1 MKKKL
6 LSLVLAVMM
15 TIGCFAGLG
24 AAVGQDTDFA
34 ALSVEDQYAA
44 IMAAGSEADA
54 QALFDTLDAEQQAAL
69 TAYADRQQENTD
81 TSKETD
87 PIPAVNYTNVAPL
100 VTVNKVSQPA
110 KARLMSARSTAR
122 PIEKGK
128 TVDGLILN
136 KTATPIEGSA
146 DDYKIT
152 LEAYT
157 TGTVSTSETTKP
169 TDIVL
174 VLDQSGSMADDMGT
188 VRYTQYSGTNT
199 QNNRN
204 YEKRHNGGSANL
216 WHKLDDGSYVSVSVT
231 RQETAKY
238 NKITNGRNDDD
249 DWGNCTNLW
258 DNRDN
263 LYTYVNGE
271 LKKVVYTRDRKNA
284 WNYWNCKYALEDG
297 TILNENNNGARYSP
311 TFKNTDD
318 GCLYLRT
325 VDESKSA
332 YTYTYTDSNGNVQT
346 IGISTGANEG
356 FTPAF
361 YQRTVSTSGGGTR
374 LDALKKAAKDFVEA
388 VAEKAKGADKQL
400 GTEDDVNHR
409 IAVVGFASQ
418 SGNGNNTELLSISG
432 RNSGTVGIAYNSITK
447 QNLKDVLQ
455 DMDKQA
461 GQTMVTNAINAL
473 AAKGATRTD
482 LGMDMANRILN
493 ANPLGANEQRNRV
506 VVVFTDGSPTDSNG
520 FERDVADAAINAAT
534 DIKQTGTTVY
544 SIGIFSGADA
554 TQTGTKPTYDFYDD
568 GWDTNYTDSQMSE
581 ACNWFMQNL
590 SSNNGTVQ
598 DPSYYLSAS
607 DADTLSTIFQKI
619 SNQISESN
627 INLGSKTVI
636 KDVVSKYFDMPA
648 NTDAVSVKSYDCTG
662 FSDGEP
668 TWSENGTVPNNA
680 VTLDPENNTVNVTG
694 FDFNA
699 NYVTEKGRDETDP
712 KQAGDFHGRKLVI
725 EFTVSVKDGFVGGN
739 NVPTNGTDSGVYDK
753 DGKLVA
759 NFVVPEVNVSITS
772 SVGTNDK
779 VIYEGNSVNVKDL
792 YDEVDTSGADSWK
805 YDFVKISYAVKQ
817 DDAAVGNP
825 VAPADCTDYT
835 VTATFAPISDGE
847 GAQGVANKM
856 AGKSVD
862 GTAKVHVLK
871 PTLTAKAED
880 VSRYYGESYTP
891 DGSNVNASVSWTD
904 AKHSNI
910 TAADATGDAP
920 YTTEDIQIGYDWVGK
935 IGTDIVP
942 NHDTDVNLTYK
953 VNGNDITDKVNGD
966 KSYKVIAKTCTLT
979 VNKSV
984 AKTYSNNDSF
994 IFNVVGK
1001 GNVPYNAQVVITG
1014 NGSATLTGLPVGDY
1028 TVTEDTGWSWR
1039 YTYDNSS
1046 ASTTLSASKDNDR
1059 LTITNKLTE
1068 NNWLGNETFV
1078 INKCESKTIE
1088 KVSFIQQAIDFLLG
1102 R

>member
-6 LSLVLAVMM
+6 LSLVLAAMM

-69 TAYADRQQENTD
+69 SAYAEAQAEA
-81 TSKETD
+81 SEPETYAV
-87 PIPAVNYTNVAPL
+87 PAVNYTNVAPFVQQASPARARML
-100 VTVNKVSQPA
+100 A
-110 KARLMSARSTAR
+110 KAASTFNV
-122 PIEKGK
+122 K
-128 TVDGLILN
+128 TADGLILN
-136 KTATPIEGSA
+136 KTATPVEGSA

-174 VLDQSGSMADDMGT
+174 VLDQSGSMADPMGGYK
-188 VRYTQYSGTNT
+188 YTAYRTGYSS
-199 QNNRN
+199 NRN
-204 YEKRHNGGSANL
+204 YHNDEYYQLRHNGGSGNL
-216 WHKLDDGSYVSVSVT
+216 WHSLGKDQYVAVSVEQGKVFDPIS
-231 RQETAKY
+231 
-238 NKITNGRNDDD
+238 G
-249 DWGNCTNLW
+249 W
-258 DNRDN
+258 DNRDYYDN
-263 LYTYVNGE
+263 QDSLYCIVSGE
-271 LKKVVYTRDRKNA
+271 YKSVTVRREGHL
-284 WNYWNCKYALEDG
+284 
-297 TILNENNNGARYSP
+297 IS
-311 TFKNTDD
+311 DD
-318 GCLYLRT
+318 
-325 VDESKSA
+325 E
-332 YTYTYTDSNGNVQT
+332 YTYTVDGKQILYTTNDDRVPNFGQYAPLYQAKNKYIYSYTKDGVKTTIEESLKDGSSPDTQFFKREYDSSAGEKRIN
-346 IGISTGANEG
+346 
-356 FTPAF
+356 
-361 YQRTVSTSGGGTR
+361 
-374 LDALKKAAKDFVEA
+374 ALKAAVNKFA
-388 VAEKAKGADKQL
+388 TSVAEKAKGADKQL

-409 IAVVGFASQ
+409 IAVVGFASE
-418 SGNGNNTELLSISG
+418 SGYGNNTELLSISG

-473 AAKGATRTD
+473 AAEGATRTD

-520 FERDVADAAINAAT
+520 FENNVANNAINKAKT
-534 DIKQTGTTVY
+534 IKDGNTTVY

-554 TQTGTKPTYDFYDD
+554 TQTGTKPTYDFSDD
-568 GWDTNYTDSQMSE
+568 DDWGRPNYTDSQMSE

-627 INLGSKTVI
+627 INLGSDTQI
-636 KDVVSKYFDMPA
+636 KDVVSKYFDMP
-648 NTDAVSVKSYDCTG
+648 TDASKVSVKSYDCIG
-662 FSDGEP
+662 AVSGKP
-668 TWSENGTVPNNA
+668 TWSETGTDLKNA
-680 VTLDPENNTVNVTG
+680 VTLDTENNTVNVTG

-699 NYVTEKGRDETDP
+699 NYVTEKGRSETDP
-712 KQAGDFHGRKLVI
+712 KKEGTFHGRKLVI
-725 EFTVSVKDGFVGGN
+725 EFTVTAKDGFVGGN

-753 DGKLVA
+753 DGKEVA
-759 NFVVPEVNVSITS
+759 TFDVPQVNVPIKSELT
-772 SVGTNDK
+772 VNDK
-779 VIYEGNSVNVKDL
+779 VIYEGGSTDVSGL
-792 YDEVDTSGADSWK
+792 YIAADTSSWE
-805 YDFVKISYAVKQ
+805 YDFVDVSYTVEGADGDTVS
-817 DDAAVGNP
+817 
-825 VAPADCTDYT
+825 PADCTDYL
-835 VTATFAPISDGE
+835 VKATFSPKYDGQNAS
-847 GAQGVANKM
+847 GTINGDVTK
-856 AGKSVD
+856 D
-862 GTAKVHVLK
+862 GSATIHVLK
-871 PTLTAKAED
+871 PTVTVNATD
-880 VSRYYGESYTP
+880 VWKYYGESYTP
-891 DGSNVNASVSWTD
+891 DGSNVNAFVFWTD

-920 YTTEDIQIGYDWVGK
+920 YTTKDIQIGYDWVGK

-1014 NGSATLTGLPVGDY
+1014 NGSATLTGLPIGDY

-1039 YTYDNSS
+1039 YKSDNSK
-1046 ASTTLSASKDNDR
+1046 ATTTLSSAKDNDSV
-1059 LTITNKLTE
+1059 TITNKLDD
-1068 NNWLGNETFV
+1068 NRWLGDETFV
-1078 INKCESKTIE
+1078 INKCEKSNEKSKIT
-1088 KVSFIQQAIDFLLG
+1088 KVYESVMSFFGIV
-1102 R
+1102 

>member
-1 MKKKL
+1 MKKKF
-6 LSLVLAVMM
+6 LSLVLAAMM
-15 TIGCFAGLG
+15 TVGCFAGLG

-128 TVDGLILN
+128 TVDGLVMD
-136 KTATPIEGSA
+136 KTATPVEGSA

-174 VLDQSGSMADDMGT
+174 VLDQSGSMADPMGGYK
-188 VRYTQYSGTNT
+188 YTAYRTGYSS
-199 QNNRN
+199 NRN
-204 YEKRHNGGSANL
+204 YHNDEYYQLRHNGGSGNL
-216 WHKLDDGSYVSVSVT
+216 WHSLGKDQYVAVSVEQGKVFDAIS
-231 RQETAKY
+231 
-238 NKITNGRNDDD
+238 G
-249 DWGNCTNLW
+249 W
-258 DNRDN
+258 DNRDYYDN
-263 LYTYVNGE
+263 QDSLYCIVSGE
-271 LKKVVYTRDRKNA
+271 YKSVTVRREGHLF
-284 WNYWNCKYALEDG
+284 
-297 TILNENNNGARYSP
+297 S
-311 TFKNTDD
+311 DD
-318 GCLYLRT
+318 
-325 VDESKSA
+325 E
-332 YTYTYTDSNGNVQT
+332 YTYTVDGKQILYTTNDDSVPNFGQYAPLYQAKNKYIYSYTKDGVKTT
-346 IGISTGANEG
+346 IEESLKDGSSPDTQFFKREYDSSAGEKRIN
-356 FTPAF
+356 
-361 YQRTVSTSGGGTR
+361 
-374 LDALKKAAKDFVEA
+374 ALKAAVNKFA
-388 VAEKAKGADKQL
+388 TSVAEKAKGADKQL

-432 RNSGTVGIAYNSITK
+432 RNSGTVGIAYNSITR

-520 FERDVADAAINAAT
+520 FENNVANNAINKAKT
-534 DIKQTGTTVY
+534 IKDGNTTVY

-554 TQTGTKPTYDFYDD
+554 TQTGTKPTYDFSMD
-568 GWDTNYTDSQMSE
+568 GWGNTNYTDSQMSE

-590 SSNNGTVQ
+590 SSNNGTPQ

-607 DADTLSTIFQKI
+607 DSDTLSTIFQKI
-619 SNQISESN
+619 SNQISESK
-627 INLGSKTVI
+627 IDLGSQTVI
-636 KDVVSKYFDMPA
+636 KDTVTKYFDMP
-648 NTDAVSVKSYDCTG
+648 TDASKVSVKSYDCTG
-662 FSDGEP
+662 VVSGKP
-668 TWSENGTVPNNA
+668 TWSEKGTVINNA
-680 VTLDPENNTVNVTG
+680 VTLDTENNTVNVTG

-699 NYVTEKGRDETDP
+699 NYVTEKGRSETDP
-712 KQAGDFHGRKLVI
+712 KQPGNFHGRKLVI
-725 EFTVSVKDGFVGGN
+725 EFTVTAKNGFVGGN
-739 NVPTNGTDSGVYDK
+739 SVPTNGSDSGVYDK
-753 DGKLVA
+753 DGKEVA
-759 NFVVPEVNVSITS
+759 TFDVPQVNVPIKSKLT
-772 SVGTNDK
+772 VNDK
-779 VIYEGNSVNVKDL
+779 VIYEGGSADVSGL
-792 YDEVDTSGADSWK
+792 YNAADTASWM
-805 YDFVKISYAVKQ
+805 YDFVNVSYEVKNGDNAVTGS
-817 DDAAVGNP
+817 VS
-825 VAPADCTDYT
+825 PADCTDYT
-835 VTATFAPISDGE
+835 VKATFSPKYDGKNANGKINDDATVNDTAT
-847 GAQGVANKM
+847 
-856 AGKSVD
+856 
-862 GTAKVHVLK
+862 VHVLK
-871 PTLTAKAED
+871 PTVTVNATD
-880 VSRYYGESYTP
+880 VWKYYGEDYNTP
-891 DGSNVNASVSWTD
+891 EGSTVTGSVTWADEHGHDISG
-904 AKHSNI
+904 I
-910 TAADATGDAP
+910 TVIGSEP
-920 YTTEDIQIGYDWVGK
+920 Y
-935 IGTDIVP
+935 GTDDLQYSYDHGEFVVP
-942 NHDTDVNLTYK
+942 NTDTTIK
-953 VNGNDITDKVNGD
+953 VSAKVGGVEKASTNYVVHP
-966 KSYKVIAKTCTLT
+966 KFCTLT

-1039 YTYDNSS
+1039 YTCDNSS
-1046 ASTTLSASKDNDR
+1046 ASTTLSASKDNDS

>member
-1 MKKKL
+1 
-6 LSLVLAVMM
+6 MM

-100 VTVNKVSQPA
+100 VTANKVSQPA

-136 KTATPIEGSA
+136 KTATPVEGSA

-174 VLDQSGSMADDMGT
+174 VLDQSGSMAEDMT
-188 VRYTQYSGTNT
+188 SYKYTAAYPG
-199 QNNRN
+199 NN
-204 YEKRHNGGSANL
+204 HS
-216 WHKLDDGSYVSVSVT
+216 GSYYVRSGDSYIEVSWCSDPDC
-231 RQETAKY
+231 E
-238 NKITNGRNDDD
+238 
-249 DWGNCTNLW
+249 
-258 DNRDN
+258 
-263 LYTYVNGE
+263 
-271 LKKVVYTRDRKNA
+271 A
-284 WNYWNCKYALEDG
+284 W
-297 TILNENNNGARYSP
+297 T
-311 TFKNTDD
+311 D
-318 GCLYLRT
+318 GCWDSLFRHHSGNKYT
-325 VDESKSA
+325 PKTSA
-332 YTYTYTDSNGNVQT
+332 SDTADGHVQ
-346 IGISTGANEG
+346 
-356 FTPAF
+356 F
-361 YQRTVSTSGGGTR
+361 YVIETR
-374 LDALKKAAKDFVEA
+374 LDVLKKAVTGFANS

-409 IAVVGFASQ
+409 IAVVGFASE
-418 SGNGNNTELLSISG
+418 SGYGNNTELLSISG

-473 AAKGATRTD
+473 AAEGATRTD

-520 FERDVADAAINAAT
+520 FENNVANNAINKAKT
-534 DIKQTGTTVY
+534 IKDGNTTVY

-554 TQTGTKPTYDFYDD
+554 TQTGTKPTYDFSMD
-568 GWDTNYTDSQMSE
+568 GWGNTNYTDSQMSE

-619 SNQISESN
+619 SNQISESK
-627 INLGSKTVI
+627 IDLGSQTVI
-636 KDVVSKYFDMPA
+636 KDTVTKYFDMP
-648 NTDAVSVKSYDCTG
+648 TDASKVSVKSYDCTDVVSG
-662 FSDGEP
+662 KP
-668 TWSENGTVPNNA
+668 TWSETGTDLKNA
-680 VTLDPENNTVNVTG
+680 VTLDTENNTVNVTG

-699 NYVTEKGRDETDP
+699 NYVTEKGRDENDP

-739 NVPTNGTDSGVYDK
+739 SVPTNGSDSGVYDK
-753 DGKLVA
+753 DGKEVA
-759 NFVVPEVNVSITS
+759 TFDVPQVNVPIKSELTA
-772 SVGTNDK
+772 NDK
-779 VIYEGNSVNVKDL
+779 VIYEGGSVNVKDL

-805 YDFVKISYAVKQ
+805 YDFVKISYAVG
-817 DDAAVGNP
+817 DAAVGNT

-847 GAQGVANKM
+847 GAQGVANDM

-880 VSRYYGESYTP
+880 VTRYYGESYKP

-920 YTTEDIQIGYDWVGK
+920 YTTKDIQIGYDWVGK

-953 VNGNDITDKVNGD
+953 VNDNDITDKVNGD

-1014 NGSATLTGLPVGDY
+1014 NGSAILTGLPVGNY

-1039 YTYDNSS
+1039 YTCDASTKSTVLSS
-1046 ASTTLSASKDNDR
+1046 ANANDSV
-1059 LTITNKLTE
+1059 TITNKLGD
-1068 NNWLGNETFV
+1068 NKYLGDETYV
-1078 INKCESKTIE
+1078 INKCKSSTIT
-1088 KVSFIQQAIDFLLG
+1088 KVTSAVIRQAIEYILG

>member
-1 MKKKL
+1 MM
-6 LSLVLAVMM
+6 AV
-15 TIGCFAGLG
+15 GCFAGLG

-128 TVDGLILN
+128 TADGLILN
-136 KTATPIEGSA
+136 KTATPVEGSA

-174 VLDQSGSMADDMGT
+174 VLDQSGSMAKDMT
-188 VRYTQYSGTNT
+188 SSTYT
-199 QNNRN
+199 
-204 YEKRHNGGSANL
+204 EKYPGNDHNGTYYVKNGSL
-216 WHKLDDGSYVSVSVT
+216 YVAVT
-231 RQETAKY
+231 WCSHC
-238 NKITNGRNDDD
+238 G
-249 DWGNCTNLW
+249 
-258 DNRDN
+258 
-263 LYTYVNGE
+263 
-271 LKKVVYTRDRKNA
+271 A
-284 WNYWNCKYALEDG
+284 W
-297 TILNENNNGARYSP
+297 T
-311 TFKNTDD
+311 D
-318 GCLYLRT
+318 GCTDYWIFGHDKGKSYTPKSSSSDSTANAVQFYERT
-325 VDESKSA
+325 GSKQ
-332 YTYTYTDSNGNVQT
+332 V
-346 IGISTGANEG
+346 I
-356 FTPAF
+356 
-361 YQRTVSTSGGGTR
+361 R
-374 LDALKKAAKDFVEA
+374 LDALKDAVTAFANSVKDKSAGPDNV
-388 VAEKAKGADKQL
+388 L
-400 GTEDDVNHR
+400 GTNDDVDHR
-409 IAVVGFASQ
+409 VAIVGFSSDGYQ
-418 SGNGNNTELLSISG
+418 NTELLTG
-432 RNSGTVGIAYNSITK
+432 VSITQGSAHRK
-447 QNLKDVLQ
+447 LDQTSRTPYYYPTGYVQNGVMYGSITTAQYGKALQ
-455 DMDKQA
+455 SMKTTD
-461 GQTMVTNAINAL
+461 GQTSVSNAIDAL
-473 AAKGATRTD
+473 TAHGGTETLDGLTMAAQILKNSDGTD
-482 LGMDMANRILN
+482 
-493 ANPLGANEQRNRV
+493 RNRV
-506 VVVFTDGSPTDSNG
+506 VVLFTDGDTDSTRSSVVNKAY
-520 FERDVADAAINAAT
+520 ELKNTYNA
-534 DIKQTGTTVY
+534 TVY
-544 SIGIFSGADA
+544 TVGIFDGANG
-554 TQTGTKPTYDFYDD
+554 QPPI
-568 GWDTNYTDSQMSE
+568 DTNDAPNALMHRV
-581 ACNWFMQNL
+581 
-590 SSNNGTVQ
+590 SSNYPNAQVRNGRYN
-598 DPSYYLSAS
+598 DGSLNSSLKGDDSYYLSAS

-619 SNQISESN
+619 SNQISESK
-627 INLGSKTVI
+627 INLGSDTQI
-636 KDVVSKYFDMPA
+636 KDVVSKYFDMPK
-648 NTDAVSVKSYDCTG
+648 NTSAVSVKSYDCTG
-662 FSDGEP
+662 YSDGEP
-668 TWSENGTVPNNA
+668 TWSETGTDLKNA
-680 VTLDPENNTVNVTG
+680 VTLDTENNTVNVTG

-699 NYVTEKGRDETDP
+699 NYVTENGRSETDP
-712 KQAGDFHGRKLVI
+712 KQPGNFHGRKLVI

-739 NVPTNGTDSGVYDK
+739 SVPTNGSDSGVYDK
-753 DGKLVA
+753 DDKEVA
-759 NFVVPEVNVSITS
+759 TFDVPQVNVPIKSELT
-772 SVGTNDK
+772 VNNK
-779 VIYEGNSVNVKDL
+779 VIYEGNSADVSGL
-792 YDEVDTSGADSWK
+792 YNAANTSSWE
-805 YDFVKISYAVKQ
+805 YDFVNVSYEVKNGDTAVTGS
-817 DDAAVGNP
+817 VS
-825 VAPADCTDYT
+825 PADCTDYT
-835 VTATFAPISDGE
+835 VKATFSPKYDGKN
-847 GAQGVANKM
+847 AN
-856 AGKSVD
+856 GKINDDATVVD
-862 GTAKVHVLK
+862 TAKVHVLK
-871 PTLTAKAED
+871 PTVTVKAED
-880 VSRYYGESYTP
+880 VTRYYGESYTP

-920 YTTEDIQIGYDWVGK
+920 YTTKDIQIGYDWVGK

-1014 NGSATLTGLPVGDY
+1014 NGSATLTGLPVGNY
-1028 TVTEDTGWSWR
+1028 TVTEDTAWSWR
-1039 YTYDNSS
+1039 YTCDNSS

>member
-6 LSLVLAVMM
+6 LSLVLAAMM

-24 AAVGQDTDFA
+24 AAVGQDADFA

-69 TAYADRQQENTD
+69 SAYAEAQAEA
-81 TSKETD
+81 SEPETYAV
-87 PIPAVNYTNVAPL
+87 PAVNYTNVAPFVQQASPARARML
-100 VTVNKVSQPA
+100 A
-110 KARLMSARSTAR
+110 KAASTSNV
-122 PIEKGK
+122 K
-128 TVDGLILN
+128 TADGLILN
-136 KTATPIEGSA
+136 KTATPVEGSA

-174 VLDQSGSMADDMGT
+174 VLDQSGSMDDDMT
-188 VRYTQYSGTNT
+188 TYKYTAVYPG
-199 QNNRN
+199 NN
-204 YEKRHNGGSANL
+204 HNGKYYVKYRDSYITVTWCSECNAWTDGCSHAWWIFDNPGTKYTPKTSASDTASG
-216 WHKLDDGSYVSVSVT
+216 HVQFYARSGEDTTTQKL
-231 RQETAKY
+231 QA
-238 NKITNGRNDDD
+238 
-249 DWGNCTNLW
+249 L
-258 DNRDN
+258 
-263 LYTYVNGE
+263 
-271 LKKVVYTRDRKNA
+271 KNA
-284 WNYWNCKYALEDG
+284 V
-297 TILNENNNGARYSP
+297 TS
-311 TFKNTDD
+311 
-318 GCLYLRT
+318 
-325 VDESKSA
+325 
-332 YTYTYTDSNGNVQT
+332 
-346 IGISTGANEG
+346 
-356 FTPAF
+356 FTN
-361 YQRTVSTSGGGTR
+361 
-374 LDALKKAAKDFVEA
+374 A

-409 IAVVGFASQ
+409 IAVVGFASK
-418 SGNGNNTELLSISG
+418 SGYGNNTELLSISG
-432 RNSGTVGIAYNSITK
+432 RNSGTVGIAYNSITG

-473 AAKGATRTD
+473 AAEGATRTD
-482 LGMDMANRILN
+482 LGMDMANRILD

-520 FERDVADAAINAAT
+520 FERDVADDAIKKAKT
-534 DIKQTGTTVY
+534 IKDGNTTVY

-554 TQTGTKPTYDFYDD
+554 NSAGTEP
-568 GWDTNYTDSQMSE
+568 SRSLSE
-581 ACNWFMQNL
+581 GSSAIPAASNWFMQKL

-607 DADTLSTIFQKI
+607 DSDTLSTIFQKI
-619 SNQISESN
+619 SNQISESK
-627 INLGSKTVI
+627 IDLGSDTQI
-636 KDVVSKYFDMPA
+636 KDVVSKYFDMPK
-648 NTDAVSVKSYDCTG
+648 NTSAVSVKSYDCTG

-668 TWSENGTVPNNA
+668 TWSETGTVLNNA
-680 VTLDPENNTVNVTG
+680 VTLDTDNNTVNVTG

-699 NYVTEKGRDETDP
+699 NYVTEKGRSETDP
-712 KQAGDFHGRKLVI
+712 KQPGNFHGRKLVI

-817 DDAAVGNP
+817 GDAAVGNT

-847 GAQGVANKM
+847 GAQGVANDM

-880 VSRYYGESYTP
+880 VTRYYGESYTP

-1028 TVTEDTGWSWR
+1028 TVTEDTAWSWR
-1039 YTYDNSS
+1039 YKSDNSK
-1046 ASTTLSASKDNDR
+1046 ATTTLSSAKDNDSV
-1059 LTITNKLTE
+1059 TITNKLDD
-1068 NNWLGNETFV
+1068 NRWLGDETFV
-1078 INKCESKTIE
+1078 INKCGKSKITKIYES
-1088 KVSFIQQAIDFLLG
+1088 VMSFFGIV
-1102 R
+1102 

>member
-6 LSLVLAVMM
+6 LSLVLAAMM

-136 KTATPIEGSA
+136 KTATPVEGSA

-174 VLDQSGSMADDMGT
+174 VLDQSGSMDDDMT
-188 VRYTQYSGTNT
+188 TYKYTAVYPG
-199 QNNRN
+199 NN
-204 YEKRHNGGSANL
+204 HNG
-216 WHKLDDGSYVSVSVT
+216 KYYVKYRDSYITVT
-231 RQETAKY
+231 WCSE
-238 NKITNGRNDDD
+238 
-249 DWGNCTNLW
+249 C
-258 DNRDN
+258 
-263 LYTYVNGE
+263 
-271 LKKVVYTRDRKNA
+271 NA
-284 WNYWNCKYALEDG
+284 W
-297 TILNENNNGARYSP
+297 T
-311 TFKNTDD
+311 D
-318 GCLYLRT
+318 GCSHAWWIFDNPGTKYTPKTSASDTASGHVQFYSRGGATT
-325 VDESKSA
+325 VK
-332 YTYTYTDSNGNVQT
+332 
-346 IGISTGANEG
+346 
-356 FTPAF
+356 
-361 YQRTVSTSGGGTR
+361 R
-374 LDALKKAAKDFVEA
+374 LDALKKAVKNFAAD
-388 VAEKAKGADKQL
+388 VAEKAKGPDGIL
-400 GTEDDVNHR
+400 GTDDDVNHR
-409 IAVVGFASQ
+409 IAVVGFAS
-418 SGNGNNTELLSISG
+418 GNPSNRLY
-432 RNSGTVGIAYNSITK
+432 YNSEIFVGANQYQYNRLTSQNYLDAMQSMDTK
-447 QNLKDVLQ
+447 TGVDNIGKS
-455 DMDKQA
+455 
-461 GQTMVTNAINAL
+461 INAL
-473 AAKGATRTD
+473 DAEGATYTN
-482 LGMDMANRILN
+482 LGLEMANGILA
-493 ANPLGANEQRNRV
+493 ANPVADNSRNRI
-506 VVVFTDGSPTDSNG
+506 VVVFTDGQPGRSGYDSS
-520 FERDVADAAINAAT
+520 VANAAINQAAT
-534 DIKQTGTTVY
+534 TKNTYNATVY
-544 SIGIFSGADA
+544 TVGIFDNADA
-554 TQTGTKPTYDFYDD
+554 TSAGKQNGTDAEK
-568 GWDTNYTDSQMSE
+568 S
-581 ACNWFMQNL
+581 NWFMQNM
-590 SSNNGTVQ
+590 SSNNGTPQ

-607 DADTLSTIFQKI
+607 DAETLNTIFQKI
-619 SNQISESN
+619 SNQISESK
-627 INLGSKTVI
+627 IDLGSDTQI
-636 KDVVSKYFDMPA
+636 KDVVSKYFDMPK
-648 NTDAVSVKSYDCTG
+648 NTSAVSVKSYDCTG

-668 TWSENGTVPNNA
+668 TWSETGTVPNNA
-680 VTLDPENNTVNVTG
+680 VTLDTENNTVNVTG

-699 NYVTEKGRDETDP
+699 NYVTEKGRDETDA
-712 KQAGDFHGRKLVI
+712 KKEGTFHGRKLVI
-725 EFTVSVKDGFVGGN
+725 EFTVTAKNGFVGGN
-739 NVPTNGTDSGVYDK
+739 SVPTNGSDSGVYDK
-753 DGKLVA
+753 DGKEVA
-759 NFVVPEVNVSITS
+759 TFDVPQVNVPIKSELT
-772 SVGTNDK
+772 VNNK
-779 VIYEGNSVNVKDL
+779 VIYEGGSADVSGL
-792 YDEVDTSGADSWK
+792 YIAADTSSWE
-805 YDFVKISYAVKQ
+805 YDFVDVSYTVEGADGDTVS
-817 DDAAVGNP
+817 
-825 VAPADCTDYT
+825 PADCTDYL
-835 VTATFAPISDGE
+835 VKATFSPKYNGQNASGTINGDVTKDGS
-847 GAQGVANKM
+847 A
-856 AGKSVD
+856 
-862 GTAKVHVLK
+862 TIHVLK

-880 VSRYYGESYTP
+880 VTRYYGESYTP

-966 KSYKVIAKTCTLT
+966 KSYKVIAKTCTLK

-1014 NGSATLTGLPVGDY
+1014 NGSATLTGLPVGNY

-1039 YTYDNSS
+1039 YTCDSSS

>member
-6 LSLVLAVMM
+6 LSLVLAAMM
-15 TIGCFAGLG
+15 TVGCFAGLG

-136 KTATPIEGSA
+136 KTATA
-146 DDYKIT
+146 NDDGTYNIT

-157 TGTVSTSETTKP
+157 TGSVSTTESTKP

-174 VLDQSGSMADDMGT
+174 VLDKSGSM
-188 VRYTQYSGTNT
+188 S
-199 QNNRN
+199 
-204 YEKRHNGGSANL
+204 
-216 WHKLDDGSYVSVSVT
+216 
-231 RQETAKY
+231 
-238 NKITNGRNDDD
+238 NKMT
-249 DWGNCTNLW
+249 
-258 DNRDN
+258 
-263 LYTYVNGE
+263 
-271 LKKVVYTRDRKNA
+271 
-284 WNYWNCKYALEDG
+284 
-297 TILNENNNGARYSP
+297 S
-311 TFKNTDD
+311 
-318 GCLYLRT
+318 
-325 VDESKSA
+325 
-332 YTYTYTDSNGNVQT
+332 YTYTERYNLNRSSSYYVKSNG
-346 IGISTGANEG
+346 
-356 FTPAF
+356 
-361 YQRTVSTSGGGTR
+361 
-374 LDALKKAAKDFVEA
+374 DFVEVDWCSDCRA
-388 VAEKAKGADKQL
+388 WTNGCYDSGVIFTSHHAGSKFVPMTSASDTADGHVQFYSRGNATTPSRLTALKNAVNNFTNSVAEKAKGADGIL
-400 GTEDDVNHR
+400 GTDDDINFR
-409 IAVVGFASQ
+409 IAVVSFADKASNLTNGLVNMDD
-418 SGNGNNTELLSISG
+418 SNGVSTVNMAVNGIKANGNTYPANGLNT
-432 RNSGTVGIAYNSITK
+432 ANSIFSE
-447 QNLKDVLQ
+447 NSV
-455 DMDKQA
+455 
-461 GQTMVTNAINAL
+461 
-473 AAKGATRTD
+473 D
-482 LGMDMANRILN
+482 LS
-493 ANPLGANEQRNRV
+493 QRNRV
-506 VVVFTDGSPTDSNG
+506 VVLFTDGYPAEGGTDNINYELCDS
-520 FERDVADAAINAAT
+520 AIASAYTSKNTYGA
-534 DIKQTGTTVY
+534 TVY
-544 SIGIFSGADA
+544 TVGIFAGADPESDIN
-554 TQTGTKPTYDFYDD
+554 TNFEYGNRKDSTFNTKQLVAANRYMQ
-568 GWDTNYTDSQMSE
+568 YT
-581 ACNWFMQNL
+581 
-590 SSNNGTVQ
+590 SSNYPNAQSLKNGGDMVR
-598 DPSYYLSAS
+598 DGYYLSAS
-607 DADTLSTIFQKI
+607 DSDTLNTIFQKI
-619 SNQISESN
+619 SEQFSESD
-627 INLGSKTVI
+627 ISLDSQTVI
-636 KDVVSKYFDMPA
+636 KDTVTKYFDMP
-648 NTDAVSVKSYDCTG
+648 TDASKVSVKSYDCTG
-662 FSDGEP
+662 VVSGKP
-668 TWSENGTVPNNA
+668 TWSETGTVINNA
-680 VTLDPENNTVNVTG
+680 VTLNQNSVNVTG

-712 KQAGDFHGRKLVI
+712 KKEGTFHGRKLVI
-725 EFTVSVKDGFVGGN
+725 EFTVTAKNGFVGGN
-739 NVPTNGTDSGVYDK
+739 SVPTNGSDSGVYDK
-753 DGKLVA
+753 DGKEVA
-759 NFVVPEVNVSITS
+759 TFDVPQVNVPIKSELT
-772 SVGTNDK
+772 VNNK
-779 VIYEGNSVNVKDL
+779 VIYEGGSADVSGL
-792 YDEVDTSGADSWK
+792 YNAADTSSDTSSWK
-805 YDFVKISYAVKQ
+805 YDFVNVSYEVKNGDTAVTGS
-817 DDAAVGNP
+817 VS
-825 VAPADCTDYT
+825 PADCTNYT
-835 VTATFAPISDGE
+835 VKATFSPKYDGKNANGKINDDANVNGTAT
-847 GAQGVANKM
+847 
-856 AGKSVD
+856 
-862 GTAKVHVLK
+862 VHVLK

-880 VSRYYGESYTP
+880 VTRYYGESYTP

-920 YTTEDIQIGYDWVGK
+920 YTTKDIQIGYDWVGK

-1039 YTYDNSS
+1039 YTCDNSS
-1046 ASTTLSASKDNDR
+1046 ASTTLSASKYNDR

>member
-6 LSLVLAVMM
+6 LSLVLAAMM

-24 AAVGQDTDFA
+24 AAVGQDADFA

-69 TAYADRQQENTD
+69 TAYAEAQAEA
-81 TSKETD
+81 SEPETYAV
-87 PIPAVNYTNVAPL
+87 PAVNYTNVAPFVQQASPARARML
-100 VTVNKVSQPA
+100 A
-110 KARLMSARSTAR
+110 KAASTSNV
-122 PIEKGK
+122 K
-128 TVDGLILN
+128 TADGLILN
-136 KTATPIEGSA
+136 KTATPVEGSA

-174 VLDQSGSMADDMGT
+174 VLDQSGSMADNMT
-188 VRYTQYSGTNT
+188 S
-199 QNNRN
+199 
-204 YEKRHNGGSANL
+204 
-216 WHKLDDGSYVSVSVT
+216 
-231 RQETAKY
+231 
-238 NKITNGRNDDD
+238 
-249 DWGNCTNLW
+249 
-258 DNRDN
+258 
-263 LYTYVNGE
+263 
-271 LKKVVYTRDRKNA
+271 
-284 WNYWNCKYALEDG
+284 
-297 TILNENNNGARYSP
+297 
-311 TFKNTDD
+311 
-318 GCLYLRT
+318 
-325 VDESKSA
+325 
-332 YTYTYTDSNGNVQT
+332 YTYTAQYSLNKKNTYYVKVNDAYISVTWCGDCPAWTDGCSDFLFWHESGNKYTPKTSAADTASGHVQ
-346 IGISTGANEG
+346 
-356 FTPAF
+356 F
-361 YQRTVSTSGGGTR
+361 YSRGSATTVKR
-374 LDALKKAAKDFVEA
+374 LTALKKAVTSFADDVAK
-388 VAEKAKGADKQL
+388 KAKGPDGIL
-400 GTEDDVNHR
+400 GTDDDVNHR
-409 IAVVGFASQ
+409 IAVVGFASG
-418 SGNGNNTELLSISG
+418 SRGNSSYPAYVNTEVFIGSKQYNYNRNASSYYASAFQNMDTKAGYDNVIASKDALS
-432 RNSGTVGIAYNSITK
+432 
-447 QNLKDVLQ
+447 
-455 DMDKQA
+455 A
-461 GQTMVTNAINAL
+461 G
-473 AAKGATRTD
+473 GATRVD
-482 LGMDMANRILN
+482 HGVDMANGIFK
-493 ANPLGANEQRNRV
+493 ANPVKDGEQRNRIMI
-506 VVVFTDGSPTDSNG
+506 VFTDGMPSEWSDYSS
-520 FERDVADAAINAAT
+520 DVADSAITKANTTKNTYNA
-534 DIKQTGTTVY
+534 TVY
-544 SIGIFSGADA
+544 TVGIFNNADA
-554 TQTGTKPTYDFYDD
+554 TSAGNQYG
-568 GWDTNYTDSQMSE
+568 NESE
-581 ACNWFMQNL
+581 ISNWFMQKL
-590 SSNNGTVQ
+590 SSNNGTPQ

-607 DADTLSTIFQKI
+607 DSDTLSTIFQKI
-619 SNQISESN
+619 SNQISESK
-627 INLGSKTVI
+627 IDLGSDTQI
-636 KDVVSKYFDMPA
+636 KDVVSKYFDMPK
-648 NTDAVSVKSYDCTG
+648 NTSAVSVKSYDCTG
-662 FSDGEP
+662 VVSGKP
-668 TWSENGTVPNNA
+668 TWSETGTVLNNA
-680 VTLDPENNTVNVTG
+680 VTLDTENNTVNVTG

-699 NYVTEKGRDETDP
+699 NYVTVNGRSETDP
-712 KQAGDFHGRKLVI
+712 KQPGNFHGRKLVI

-817 DDAAVGNP
+817 GNAAVGNT

-847 GAQGVANKM
+847 GAQGVANDM

-880 VSRYYGESYTP
+880 VTRYYGESYTP

-1028 TVTEDTGWSWR
+1028 TVTEDTAWSWR
-1039 YTYDNSS
+1039 YKSDNSK
-1046 ASTTLSASKDNDR
+1046 ATTTLSSAKDNDSV
-1059 LTITNKLTE
+1059 TITNKLDD
-1068 NNWLGNETFV
+1068 NRWLGDETFV
-1078 INKCESKTIE
+1078 INKCEKSKITKIYE
-1088 KVSFIQQAIDFLLG
+1088 SVMSFFGIV
-1102 R
+1102 

>member
-6 LSLVLAVMM
+6 LSLVLAAMM
-15 TIGCFAGLG
+15 TVGCFAGLG

-100 VTVNKVSQPA
+100 VTANKVSQPA

-136 KTATPIEGSA
+136 KTATPVEGSA

-174 VLDQSGSMADDMGT
+174 VLDQSGSMAEDMTNYKYTAAYPGDNHSGSYY
-188 VRYTQYSGTNT
+188 VRSGDSYIKVSWCSNSHCKAWTDGCDHSFFGWGAGKAYTPKTSAADTEDGHVQFYS
-199 QNNRN
+199 R
-204 YEKRHNGGSANL
+204 GSA
-216 WHKLDDGSYVSVSVT
+216 T
-231 RQETAKY
+231 
-238 NKITNGRNDDD
+238 
-249 DWGNCTNLW
+249 
-258 DNRDN
+258 
-263 LYTYVNGE
+263 
-271 LKKVVYTRDRKNA
+271 
-284 WNYWNCKYALEDG
+284 
-297 TILNENNNGARYSP
+297 
-311 TFKNTDD
+311 
-318 GCLYLRT
+318 T
-325 VDESKSA
+325 VK
-332 YTYTYTDSNGNVQT
+332 
-346 IGISTGANEG
+346 
-356 FTPAF
+356 
-361 YQRTVSTSGGGTR
+361 R
-374 LDALKKAAKDFVEA
+374 LTALKKAVTSFADDVAK
-388 VAEKAKGADKQL
+388 KAKGPDGIL
-400 GTEDDVNHR
+400 GTDDDVNHR
-409 IAVVGFASQ
+409 IAVVGFASG
-418 SGNGNNTELLSISG
+418 SRGNSSYPAYVNTEVFIGS
-432 RNSGTVGIAYNSITK
+432 NQYNYNSNASSYYASAFQNMNTK
-447 QNLKDVLQ
+447 AGYDNVIASKDALS
-455 DMDKQA
+455 A
-461 GQTMVTNAINAL
+461 G
-473 AAKGATRTD
+473 GATRVD
-482 LGMDMANRILN
+482 HGVDMANGIFK
-493 ANPLGANEQRNRV
+493 ANPIKDGEQRNRIMI
-506 VVVFTDGSPTDSNG
+506 VFTDGMPSEWSDYSST
-520 FERDVADAAINAAT
+520 VANNAIEKANTTKNTYNA
-534 DIKQTGTTVY
+534 TVY
-544 SIGIFSGADA
+544 TVGIFENADA
-554 TQTGTKPTYDFYDD
+554 TSAGNQNGT
-568 GWDTNYTDSQMSE
+568 NAEIS
-581 ACNWFMQNL
+581 NWFMQKL
-590 SSNNGTVQ
+590 SSNNGTPQ

-607 DADTLSTIFQKI
+607 DSDTLSTIFQKI
-619 SNQISESN
+619 SNQISESK
-627 INLGSKTVI
+627 IDLGSDTQI
-636 KDVVSKYFDMPA
+636 KDVVSKYFDMPK
-648 NTDAVSVKSYDCTG
+648 NTSAVSVKSYDCTG

-668 TWSENGTVPNNA
+668 TWSETGTVLNNA
-680 VTLDPENNTVNVTG
+680 VTLDTENNTVNVTG

-699 NYVTEKGRDETDP
+699 NYVTEKGRDKTDP
-712 KQAGDFHGRKLVI
+712 KKEGTFHGRKLVI
-725 EFTVSVKDGFVGGN
+725 EFTVTAKNGFVGGN
-739 NVPTNGTDSGVYDK
+739 SVPTNGSDSGVYDK

-817 DDAAVGNP
+817 GDAAVGNT

-847 GAQGVANKM
+847 GAQGVANDM

-880 VSRYYGESYTP
+880 VTRYYGESYTP

-920 YTTEDIQIGYDWVGK
+920 YTTKDIQIGYDWVGK

-1039 YTYDNSS
+1039 YTCDNSS